1 MDRAEVGIKCNTR
14 ENRDNGR
21 SVVEREVDCRE
32 DERSNGRI

>member
-1 MDRAEVGIKCNTR
+1 MDRAEVGIECSTR
-14 ENRDNGR
+14 ENRDNG